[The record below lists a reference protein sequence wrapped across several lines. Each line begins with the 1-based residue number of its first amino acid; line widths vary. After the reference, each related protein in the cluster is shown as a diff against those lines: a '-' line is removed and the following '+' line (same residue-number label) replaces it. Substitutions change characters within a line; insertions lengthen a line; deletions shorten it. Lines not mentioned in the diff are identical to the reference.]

1 MLKNENFWEY
11 EDHPQNKPNHTS
23 QKEKDICYLN
33 VAKIFSSR
41 SKCAS
46 RKIGAV
52 IVKDDN
58 ILSWGVN
65 GSPSGIELCQNPN
78 AECPRYE
85 FGYKSG
91 KGLHLCPAQHA
102 ERNAILHA
110 AKHGI
115 STDNSTLYCYC
126 GLPCMECMKAIINAG
141 IKRLVFMSKEGTS
154 EIERDDNGDL
164 IQYDNEGHLIQY
176 DDLSIVLVEMSDIEF
191 KSYKETDLGNIV
203 NI

>member
-1 MLKNENFWEY
+1 MLKNENFWEH
-11 EDHPQNKPNHTS
+11 EDHPQNQPNHTT
-23 QKEKDICYLN
+23 QEEKDICYLN
-33 VAKIFSSR
+33 AAKLFSLR

-52 IVKDDN
+52 IVKKDN

-65 GSPSGIELCQNPN
+65 GSPSGIDLCQDPN
-78 AECPRYE
+78 SECPRYE

-91 KGLHLCPAQHA
+91 GGLHLCPAQHA

-115 STDNSTLYCYC
+115 STDGATLYCYC
-126 GLPCMECMKAIINAG
+126 GLPCMECMKAIINSG
-141 IKRLVFMSKEGTS
+141 IKRLVFMTKKGES
-154 EIERDDNGDL
+154 EIQKDSDRNL
-164 IQYDNEGHLIQY
+164 VQYDNGGHLVIY
-176 DDLSIVLVEMSDIEF
+176 DNLSAVLLKMSDLEF
-191 KSYKETDLGNIV
+191 QSYQEGDLGNIV

>member
-1 MLKNENFWEY
+1 MSGNEKFWEL
-11 EDHPQNKPNHTS
+11 DNHPQNQPNHTS
-23 QKEKDICYLN
+23 QKTKDIIYMN
-33 VAKIFSSR
+33 VAKVLSLR

-46 RKIGAV
+46 RKIGA
-52 IVKDDN
+52 ILVKEDN

-65 GSPSGIELCQNPN
+65 GSPSGIDLCQNPN

-91 KGLHLCPAQHA
+91 EGLHLCAAQHA

-115 STDNSTLYCYC
+115 ATDTSTLYCYC
-126 GLPCMECMKAIINAG
+126 GMPCMECMKAIISAG
-141 IKRLVFMSKEGTS
+141 IKRVVFIGKESAS
-154 EIERDDNGDL
+154 EITKDKKGNL
-164 IQYDNEGHLIQY
+164 VQYDEDGHLIRY
-176 DDLSIVLVEMSDIEF
+176 DDLSVVLAEMSEIEF
-191 KSYKETDLGNIV
+191 QSYKEKDLEDIV